1 MNDISGLAYEQS
13 GTNYVSN
20 VIAAMEA
27 NAGTVDEIV
36 HSSGLKAGE
45 VRKVLAFLSDFGLVR
60 LEGSRIVIESELSGL
75 PRV

>member
-1 MNDISGLAYEQS
+1 MSDTDYI
-13 GTNYVSN
+13 SN

-36 HSSGLKAGE
+36 YRSGLKTGD
-45 VRKVLAFLSDFGLVR
+45 VRKVLDFLSDFGLVR
-60 LEGSRIVIESELSGL
+60 LEGSRMVIERGLSGL